1 MAHRADRTNR
11 ASSAFFLAALIAPA
25 MASATAVAGPTWD
38 GLKADIFG
46 ARAIQDGDGVVE
58 LSAPMRP
65 ADQSAVPV
73 SVAARFSD
81 GRTIRSVRI
90 IVDENPSP
98 LAAVF
103 TIGGQ
108 RPQVRLGASFR
119 FNSATDVRAVIE
131 ASDGQ
136 LYMAERHVRFAGGQA
151 ACSAP
156 PQGDPAEILASMGK
170 MRLVS
175 PPAPAALSP
184 IEARAQLEIS
194 HPNHTGMVLD
204 QISLLYIPLRMV
216 SQVEVN
222 QGDEPVFSMA
232 GSITLSQNP
241 AIDFDYRING
251 ASRMNVSVRD
261 TDGATWTASFPIGQG
276 S

>member
-1 MAHRADRTNR
+1 MAHRGHCANR
-11 ASSAFFLAALIAPA
+11 
-25 MASATAVAGPTWD
+25 MASAFLLAVLVSLAMPSAAVVAGPTWD
-38 GLKADIFG
+38 GLKAEIFG
-46 ARAIQDGDGVVE
+46 SRIIQDGDGIVE
-58 LSAPMRP
+58 LAAPMRP
-65 ADQSAVPV
+65 DDQSAVPISV
-73 SVAARFSD
+73 SARISD
-81 GRTIRSVRI
+81 GRTIRSVSI

-108 RPQVRLGASFR
+108 RPQIRFGANFRL
-119 FNSATDVRAVIE
+119 NSATDVRAVVE

-136 LYMAERHVRFAGGQA
+136 LYMVERHVRFAGGQA

-156 PQGDPAEILASMGK
+156 PQGDPDEILASMGE

-175 PPAPAALSP
+175 PAPQAALTP
-184 IEARAQLEIS
+184 IEAKARLEIS

-204 QISLLYIPLRMV
+204 QISLLYIPLRMI
-216 SQVEVN
+216 SQVEVK
-222 QGDEPVFSMA
+222 QGENLVFSMA
-232 GSITLSQNP
+232 GSISLSQNP
-241 AIDFDYRING
+241 AIDFDYRVNG

-261 TDGATWTASFPIGQG
+261 SEYATWAASFPIGQE